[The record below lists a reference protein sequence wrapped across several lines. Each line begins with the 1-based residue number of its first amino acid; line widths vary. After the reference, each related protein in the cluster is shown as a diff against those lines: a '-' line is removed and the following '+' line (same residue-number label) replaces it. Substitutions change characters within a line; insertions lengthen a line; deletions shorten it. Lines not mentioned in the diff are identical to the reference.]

1 MEVVNK
7 YNFSDNNKFYNIEEK
22 IKIKHYKKLPIII
35 FVHKGAIIN
44 LIIHINKRTSI
55 NESIRKNISM
65 FV

>member
-7 YNFSDNNKFYNIEEK
+7 YNFSDNNKFYNIKEK
-22 IKIKHYKKLPIII
+22 IKIKHYKKLAIII

-55 NESIRKNISM
+55 I
-65 FV
+65 